1 MQLKIRLG
9 IPLTVINHYI
19 GFRQVLSPKNC
30 PKSQSIFSIH
40 KLWIVRECSG
50 RVGDKYAKVLQIKS
64 NLFEISFRAGRLVAS
79 IKSFH

>member
-19 GFRQVLSPKNC
+19 GFRQVLSPKYC
-30 PKSQSIFSIH
+30 PKSQSILSIYL
-40 KLWIVRECSG
+40 LWVVRECSG
-50 RVGDKYAKVLQIKS
+50 RAGDKYAKVPQIRS
-64 NLFEISFRAGRLVAS
+64 NLFEIRFRAGRLVAS